1 MKTIECRSCHHQI
14 DELAKLCPYCGADP
28 VTGERF
34 DPAPL
39 LEKHFPKKPELPA
52 RESILEYVRERQT
65 IVVAVVVGCV
75 FLLAVGLHQ
84 MIIRRNANTASDVP
98 AIPLTEVADLSNAG
112 AQNQQVEIPAL
123 NFDYE
128 GDAKTLRTLLM
139 EPGAIAPP
147 APPAETST
155 AAGTSLPSTGT
166 QAAGPATI
174 GPVRPASSPA
184 PRPATPPS
192 R

>member
-1 MKTIECRSCHHQI
+1 MKTIECRGCHHQI
-14 DELAKLCPYCGADP
+14 DELARLCPYCGADP
-28 VTGERF
+28 LTGERF

-65 IVVAVVVGCV
+65 IVVGVVVGCV

-84 MIIRRNANTASDVP
+84 MIIRRNANTTSDVP

-112 AQNQQVEIPAL
+112 AQNQQVEIPEL
-123 NFDYE
+123 TFEYE

-139 EPGAIAPP
+139 EPGAVAPP
-147 APPAETST
+147 PPPVGTTTATGAPQP
-155 AAGTSLPSTGT
+155 
-166 QAAGPATI
+166 AAGPSTAK
-174 GPVRPASSPA
+174 GSSQN
-184 PRPATPPS
+184 
-192 R
+192 